1 MVAGYRQRNS
11 APHKSAFTP
20 RATSPLHTTCN
31 YCGEKHDHGKA
42 SCPAR
47 NHFCKSCGKKGHRS
61 KVCWSSKKQEKAVN
75 SVTVGGTTL
84 LPEPLLQ
91 VSMAS
96 QLGGVELAVTALAD
110 TGAQVCVAG
119 PALMLSLVSGL
130 RSYSVGLA
138 YETWPEYR
146 SPVWVRLHVAS
157 ASAAALQCRTCIS

>member
-1 MVAGYRQRNS
+1 M
-11 APHKSAFTP
+11 
-20 RATSPLHTTCN
+20 
-31 YCGEKHDHGKA
+31 
-42 SCPAR
+42 
-47 NHFCKSCGKKGHRS
+47 
-61 KVCWSSKKQEKAVN
+61 CWSSKKQEKAIN